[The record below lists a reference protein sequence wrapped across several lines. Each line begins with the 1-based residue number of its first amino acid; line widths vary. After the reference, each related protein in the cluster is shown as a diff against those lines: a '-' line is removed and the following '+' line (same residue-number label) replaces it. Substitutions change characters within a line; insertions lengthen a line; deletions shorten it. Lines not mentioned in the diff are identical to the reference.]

1 MEDKQRF
8 EEQFNQDLSRVRSF
22 LSSNVRSQT
31 TLRECD
37 RLLSSAQRCAAALE
51 QIAEESGDSF
61 QMADAKKRTEQEIN
75 PLLQEI
81 ERAKSQRETS
91 IYDKRMNLDRER
103 NDLFGGY
110 KPPTGSNDDVEMLIR
125 NSEELLL
132 DSQRLVY
139 ESEAIGDETLG
150 LMGRQG
156 DQLRNANSHITS
168 TIAALTQAKV
178 ILQETSRKASRNK
191 RFLKTVIAILI
202 LANGI
207 VLYAI
212 TKKKSRK

>member
-1 MEDKQRF
+1 M
-8 EEQFNQDLSRVRSF
+8 
-22 LSSNVRSQT
+22 
-31 TLRECD
+31 
-37 RLLSSAQRCAAALE
+37 SSAQRCAAALE

-61 QMADAKKRTEQEIN
+61 QMAHAKKRTEQEIN

-81 ERAKSQRETS
+81 ERAKSQRE
-91 IYDKRMNLDRER
+91 NLIHNSNTNHHDRER
-103 NDLFGGY
+103 NALFGGY
-110 KPPTGSNDDVEMLIR
+110 RPPTGSNDDVEMLIR